1 MAAAPKPPAVRPA
14 PVSTRGA
21 VDLSTYRATP
31 EATAPAAGA
40 ATPAARAARPD
51 VAGEYPPGSFTVEVT
66 EATFQAEVL
75 ERSMQVPV
83 VLDLWATWCEPCKAL
98 SPILERLADE
108 YAGRIVLATV
118 DVDAEQRIAQALQVQ
133 SIPTVLAVIG
143 GQLVPL
149 FTGAVPED
157 QVRAVLAEVLRVAEE
172 GGITGYADPRPPEGG
187 DAPGFDGTGPDA
199 GGEPEE
205 VPLDPRFTAAEDA
218 IDTGDYAAAAD
229 AYRKILAAEPDN
241 ADAALALSQVELLAR
256 AGSADPAA
264 AVAAAAGDPADLD
277 AGLLAADVDMLEGR
291 VDVAF
296 ARLVALVRASAGA
309 DRDRAR
315 ARLLDLF
322 ALAGP
327 DDPRVAPARI
337 ALANALY

>member
-31 EATAPAAGA
+31 EAAAPAPGA
-40 ATPAARAARPD
+40 ATPPARAARPD
-51 VAGEYPPGSFTVEVT
+51 AAGEYPPGSFTVEVT

-172 GGITGYADPRPPEGG
+172 GGITGYAEPRPPEGA
-187 DAPGFDGTGPDA
+187 DAPEPDPDGA
-199 GGEPEE
+199 AEPVEA
-205 VPLDPRFTAAEDA
+205 PLDPRFTAAEDA
-218 IDTGDYAAAAD
+218 IDAGDYDGAAA
-229 AYRKILAAEPDN
+229 AYRKILAAEPDD
-241 ADAALALSQVELLAR
+241 ADAALALSQVQLLAR
-256 AGSADPAA
+256 AASADPAA
-264 AVAAAAGDPADLD
+264 AVAAAAADPTDLD

-296 ARLVALVRASAGA
+296 ARLVALVRAGAGT
-309 DRDRAR
+309 DRDRVR

-322 ALAGP
+322 ALVGP